1 MMNIRTVLVQ
11 VFIINFINIIIYCN
25 FFLRKK
31 KMRKTVIKTCSC
43 YLDKAFWF
51 INTPKLKPYWFFD
64 IVTPSS
70 PVISDCFIL
79 ERHTLTNTVNG
90 EFFF

>member
-1 MMNIRTVLVQ
+1 M
-11 VFIINFINIIIYCN
+11 
-25 FFLRKK
+25 
-31 KMRKTVIKTCSC
+31 CSC